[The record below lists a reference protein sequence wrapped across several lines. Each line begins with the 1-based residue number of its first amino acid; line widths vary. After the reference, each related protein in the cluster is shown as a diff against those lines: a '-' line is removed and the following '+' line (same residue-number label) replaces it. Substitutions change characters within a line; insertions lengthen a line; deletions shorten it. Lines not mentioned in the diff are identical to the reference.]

1 MPRNDA
7 PSSGRRALLAAQA
20 QHFERRLAQVAQDL
34 AFSLQLGAEPQV
46 LDALGRGDVEVFFL
60 DVLLPGQGGMALCAQ
75 IKRERPEARVFLL
88 SDLLTDDQFV
98 KQDLRRVQA
107 DGFFPRDASLDVVRA
122 ALVSWAARPPAPRPK
137 LLLWSRDL
145 RAGHALAA
153 AAERDGWSFEQVTGE
168 PEAQARLAEGVALCV
183 VDGAE
188 GGALEFCA
196 QAPRA
201 APEGARVSL
210 ALLCDPWADLETL
223 QRGARRSGV
232 DELLCKPFGLD
243 GARDLLRVYHHPR
256 GEPDA
261 PFEGGGLLR
270 HTDDVGL
277 HMSRRLCGPQEGA
290 RGDLSRCDLSALLYK
305 LAHQRKT
312 GELELTRGD
321 LRRTLA
327 LVLGRLVWVSPG
339 SPHDH
344 LGDILVE
351 RKLLTREQATALSDH
366 HKDDAAREA
375 ELLRRR
381 ALTAGQLDEAKREL
395 VRRRALECFEL
406 QDGAWRWSA
415 HEPATPA
422 RFEQDTWELL
432 REAVDRVCTANRL
445 AQLLEGLSARVV
457 LKTGLWAAWSPQF
470 PLQEREQL
478 WLQRLDGH
486 TTLGAM
492 LQPGGLDVN
501 HALRLLWAL
510 YHARLVLFHDAPQPE
525 VAERPRAGKD
535 PSDPMVAAV
544 PDPRSGWERLFGE
557 AERRAGQPPQGR

>member
-1 MPRNDA
+1 
-7 PSSGRRALLAAQA
+7 
-20 QHFERRLAQVAQDL
+20 
-34 AFSLQLGAEPQV
+34 
-46 LDALGRGDVEVFFL
+46 
-60 DVLLPGQGGMALCAQ
+60 
-75 IKRERPEARVFLL
+75 
-88 SDLLTDDQFV
+88 
-98 KQDLRRVQA
+98 
-107 DGFFPRDASLDVVRA
+107 
-122 ALVSWAARPPAPRPK
+122 
-137 LLLWSRDL
+137 
-145 RAGHALAA
+145 
-153 AAERDGWSFEQVTGE
+153 
-168 PEAQARLAEGVALCV
+168 
-183 VDGAE
+183 
-188 GGALEFCA
+188 
-196 QAPRA
+196 
-201 APEGARVSL
+201 L